1 MSLIL
6 RKDHIW
12 PTIIVAALV
21 VDVAVGLVMVR
32 VAADDPHAAIEPNY
46 YQKAVAWDSTIAQS
60 HRNTALGWTLES
72 SLGAITPGH
81 EAPLT
86 LRLRD
91 GNGAEVTGATL
102 QVEAMQV
109 AHADEVI
116 HATMTASGDSDYVTD
131 LPMTR
136 SGLWELRIVA
146 TRGSDRFTAD
156 LRLDASTTG
165 VAQAVGARPGD
176 APSEKVKPNLRP
188 AGP

>member
-1 MSLIL
+1 MSPLI
-6 RKDHIW
+6 RKDRIW
-12 PTIIVAALV
+12 PTIIVGVLV
-21 VDVAVGLVMVR
+21 VDVAVGLVLMR

-46 YQKAVAWDSTIAQS
+46 YQKAVAWDSTLAQS

-72 SLGAITPGH
+72 SLGAITPGR

-86 LRLRD
+86 LRLHD
-91 GNGAEVTGATL
+91 AQGDAVVGATL

-109 AHADEVI
+109 AHADEIV
-116 HATMTASGDSDYVTD
+116 HATLTAAGDSNYVTE

-136 SGLWELRIVA
+136 PGLWELRIVA

-165 VAQAVGARPGD
+165 DAQPVSARPGD
-176 APSEKVKPNLRP
+176 APTVKVKTVLRP
-188 AGP
+188 AGS